1 MKTIFDF
8 LLLSRCDGLDQ
19 VAIQCYY
26 LYQMNMTA
34 SASSIQSLKYV
45 RRGWESLSCTMNI
58 VCSYKL
64 QLMSHSSTNY
74 NQPDDCLSFGQ
85 PTHQRTRRQSPNESH
100 ANSPPSFSVDVGV
113 QRAAEFLKKYLQ
125 LDEKDLLV
133 IGHRL
138 TDLLN
143 NI

>member
-1 MKTIFDF
+1 MKTIFYF
-8 LLLSRCDGLDQ
+8 LLLFRCDGLDQ
-19 VAIQCYY
+19 VPIQCYY
-26 LYQMNMTA
+26 LHEMNMTA
-34 SASSIQSLKYV
+34 SASTLILKYV

-85 PTHQRTRRQSPNESH
+85 PTHQRTRRQSPNESNP
-100 ANSPPSFSVDVGV
+100 NSPPSFSVDVGV
-113 QRAAEFLKKYLQ
+113 QRAADFLKKYLQ

-138 TDLLN
+138 TDLLH